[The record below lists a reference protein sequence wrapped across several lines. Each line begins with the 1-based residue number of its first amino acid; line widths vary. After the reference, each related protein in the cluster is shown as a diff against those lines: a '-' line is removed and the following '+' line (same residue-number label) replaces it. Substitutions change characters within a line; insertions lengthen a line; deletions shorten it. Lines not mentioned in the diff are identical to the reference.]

1 MTGAGDDTIAVRADE
16 ALDEAALAAWLR
28 GQGIPGSDGAL
39 AVRQFGGGKANITY
53 LLDLGGHEYVL
64 RRPPLGPVAKG
75 AHDMAREHAV
85 LSRLHEAFA
94 PAPRAL
100 AFCGDHGVLGADFFV
115 MERRRGVVVRERMP
129 AAYASIDDAAPRMGN
144 ALVDTL
150 ADLHAVDYA
159 AIGLDGIGRPDGF
172 LERQLDGWHR
182 RWLAARVD
190 EVPTMDA
197 VHAWLV
203 ANLPAS
209 QRVAL
214 VHNDYKLDNVML
226 AAADP
231 GKVVAVFDWDMCTL
245 GDPLS
250 DLGALLTYWRQP
262 DDPAQFQAMAMM
274 PDDPRFPDRAALV
287 ARYAE
292 RAGLDVSGIA
302 WYHALGLYRL
312 AVILAQIYVR
322 YHRGQTVDA
331 RFKPFGRFAALAGEW
346 AERVT
351 GTRGALRSA

>member
-28 GQGIPGSDGAL
+28 GQGIPGSDGTL
-39 AVRQFGGGKANITY
+39 AVRQFGGGKANLTY
-53 LLDLGGHEYVL
+53 LLELGGHEYVL

-75 AHDMAREHAV
+75 AHDMAREHTV
-85 LSRLHEAFA
+85 LARLHEAFP

-100 AFCGDHGVLGADFFV
+100 AFCNDHGVLGADFFV

-129 AAYASIDDAAPRMGN
+129 AAYAGIDDAALRMGH

-159 AIGLDGIGRPDGF
+159 AIGLDGIGRPEGF

-190 EVPTMDA
+190 EVPAMDA
-197 VHAWLV
+197 VHEWLV

-287 ARYAE
+287 ARYAS
-292 RAGLDVSGIA
+292 RTGLDVGNIA

-322 YHRGQTVDA
+322 YHRGQTADA
-331 RFKPFGRFAALAGEW
+331 RFKPFGKFTALAANW
-346 AERVT
+346 ARREAGV
-351 GTRGALRSA
+351 